1 MIADKDNRLL
11 GGFAQSQLI
20 DVVLNGLHGEH
31 ILIEYDI
38 FGVENSAGN
47 EGLVPSNNSDEDP
60 RYCLLNCVA
69 R

>member
-38 FGVENSAGN
+38 FGVEIL
-47 EGLVPSNNSDEDP
+47 LVMRAWFHPTIVM
-60 RYCLLNCVA
+60 RIHAIAC
-69 R
+69 